1 MFRKDSQSGARA
13 GRQNCLSSPS
23 VTCGTLL
30 SVHFLKT
37 ITVFS
42 AKNNSCYKERGDWT
56 ISEEFIE
63 KSKNSVI

>member
-1 MFRKDSQSGARA
+1 MFRKDSQSGAHA

-23 VTCGTLL
+23 VMCGTLL

-37 ITVFS
+37 ITIFS
-42 AKNNSCYKERGDWT
+42 AKNKVRGDWR